1 MMQDIAEKFSLK
13 NFDAIIFDLGGVLL
27 NIDFGL
33 TQKALENLGM
43 KNVPAYFGKYAQ
55 AGFFDQLDRG
65 EIGEKQLFSEIRKFL
80 PVHVS
85 DDRIKEAWNAI
96 ILDFPPER
104 IQLLKILK
112 NTHRLFLLSN
122 TNSIHYP
129 VYNAMIQQMGE
140 QSLDSLFEKAYY
152 SFREGL
158 RKPETEFFQKVI
170 EENQLNPEKT
180 LFVDDTE
187 MHVEAAQNLGLQ
199 AVHLTNS
206 KDVVDLF
213 GEW

>member
-1 MMQDIAEKFSLK
+1 MADRFSLK
-13 NFDAIIFDLGGVLL
+13 NVDAIIFDLGGVLL

-43 KNVPAYFGKYAQ
+43 KNVHAYFGKYAQ

-65 EIGEKQLFSEIRKFL
+65 EIGDTQLFSEIRKFL
-80 PVHVS
+80 PEYVS

-129 VYNAMIQQMGE
+129 VYNALIQQMGE
-140 QSLDSLFEKAYY
+140 ESLDSLFDKAYY
-152 SFREGL
+152 SFREGM
-158 RKPETEFFQKVI
+158 RKPQPEFFQKI
-170 EENQLNPEKT
+170 LKDHHLMPQKT
-180 LFVDDTE
+180 LFIDDTE
-187 MHVEAAQNLGLQ
+187 MHVEAAAKLGIKSIHLSNDI
-199 AVHLTNS
+199 HLT
-206 KDVVDLF
+206 DLIRQL
-213 GEW
+213 